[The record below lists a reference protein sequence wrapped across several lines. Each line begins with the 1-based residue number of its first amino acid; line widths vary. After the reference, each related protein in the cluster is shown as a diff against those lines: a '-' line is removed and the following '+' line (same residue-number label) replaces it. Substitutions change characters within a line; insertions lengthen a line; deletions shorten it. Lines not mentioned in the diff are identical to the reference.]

1 MIKLTVLMMTF
12 EQQKNHPSHLV
23 KVVPT
28 QMTIYGVIELI
39 KADLGELA
47 HMFVV
52 KEMLKH

>member
-1 MIKLTVLMMTF
+1 MMTF